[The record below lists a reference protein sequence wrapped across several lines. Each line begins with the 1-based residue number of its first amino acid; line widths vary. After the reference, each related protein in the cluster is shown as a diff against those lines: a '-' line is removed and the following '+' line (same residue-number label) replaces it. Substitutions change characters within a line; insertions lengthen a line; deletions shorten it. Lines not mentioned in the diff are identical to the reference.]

1 MIQKRIL
8 GAVAATALALAA
20 MPTAALAVGPGFPA
34 ALVATG
40 AAIEQASFWGLP
52 FPYGYSGW
60 RRHPECV
67 RVVEERDIWGVVHWR
82 RVWVCN

>member
-1 MIQKRIL
+1 MIRKMVFAGAAAAGL
-8 GAVAATALALAA
+8 GLAA

-34 ALVATG
+34 ALVVTR

-67 RVVEERDIWGVVHWR
+67 RVVEERDIWGVVHQR
-82 RVWVCN
+82 RVWVCD

>member
-1 MIQKRIL
+1 MIHKTML

-20 MPTAALAVGPGFPA
+20 MPTAALAFGPGFSPMHPA
-34 ALVATG
+34 AS

-52 FPYGYSGW
+52 FPYGYAGW

-67 RVVEERDIWGVVHWR
+67 RVVEERDIWGVVRWR
-82 RVWVCN
+82 RVWVCD